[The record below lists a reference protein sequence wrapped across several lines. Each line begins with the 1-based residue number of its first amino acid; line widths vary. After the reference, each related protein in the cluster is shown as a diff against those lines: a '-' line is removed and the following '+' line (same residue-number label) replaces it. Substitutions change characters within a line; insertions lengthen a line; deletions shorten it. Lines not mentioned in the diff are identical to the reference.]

1 MKNLI
6 SKFPPAFSDF
16 VLRYS
21 EALQTPP
28 ELLFY
33 SSLAGLSALVPP
45 TLRVCPWGGWEEPLG
60 LWVCISAESGSN
72 KSRAIEAGLEYLL
85 QKQRKY
91 YDEYR
96 AQTEEES
103 EPLRR
108 ICAHDITYEALI
120 ASLSHNS
127 NLLWYCDELGH
138 WFERLKTGTTNNL
151 AGVLSLYDGRAQPV
165 SRKTGNDREIIPQ
178 NRVNIAVCGGIQP
191 MTLRRIFRE
200 TRALENGLAYRF
212 LTIQTPLAP
221 RDWSRR
227 MLEVDEYTA
236 LKEAFLKFFHIFET
250 GLTVFEDYR
259 MKLSP
264 AAREYFVQILN
275 QLETF
280 EAIEYSARGKGRGH
294 ILRLAGV
301 FCLMFGRAVIDQSD
315 IDLAFSAWRF
325 AVQSQE
331 KVVQEVT
338 TSWLD
343 SVSDKVLDF
352 VLASSE
358 PLDIRAVRNRFC
370 ASQRP
375 SVTQTVDILNKLA
388 AQNAICLL
396 KTQTI
401 RGEKLLAMPRK
412 IEQN

>member
-1 MKNLI
+1 MNNLI
-6 SKFPPAFSDF
+6 SKFPTAFAEF

-21 EALQTPP
+21 DSLQTPP

-85 QKQRKY
+85 QKQRVY
-91 YDEYR
+91 YDKYR
-96 AQTEEES
+96 AQTEDEN
-103 EPLRR
+103 EPLKR

-120 ASLSHNS
+120 ASLSHNT

-165 SRKTGNDREIIPQ
+165 SRKTGNDKEIIPQ

-212 LTIQTPLAP
+212 LTIQTPLSP
-221 RDWSRR
+221 RDWSRK
-227 MLEVDEYTA
+227 MLDFDEYTM
-236 LKEAFLKFFHIFET
+236 LKENFLKFFHIFET
-250 GLTVFEDYR
+250 GLTCFEDYR

-264 AAREYFVQILN
+264 AARDYFVQILN

-280 EAIEYSARGKGRGH
+280 ETIEYSARGKGRGH

-315 IDLAFSAWRF
+315 VDLAFSAWRF

-343 SVSDKVLDF
+343 SVSDKVLDT
-352 VLASSE
+352 VLQSPE
-358 PLDIRAVRNRFC
+358 PLDVRAVRNRFC

-388 AQNAICLL
+388 AQNAICLI